1 MVADNVNYSLV
12 YVDWTC
18 FMIQNQFLIIFV
30 KNENQELRI
39 NFTSSLIWLFF
50 WFTFKK
56 IRENRSKMAWREEV
70 KSRKVLS
77 LSKTF
82 FDLFYVVV
90 NFSFSCIRW
99 LCNDMVPVYT
109 RKTYEDLT
117 VNDSKSQI
125 PHVKAAANLQSGF
138 RLWSVNIRGP
148 NVL

>member
-1 MVADNVNYSLV
+1 M
-12 YVDWTC
+12 DWIC

-30 KNENQELRI
+30 KKKLKSRI
-39 NFTSSLIWLFF
+39 TNFISPLISLFF
-50 WFTFKK
+50 WSIFKK
-56 IRENRSKMAWREEV
+56 IRESRIKMAWREEV
-70 KSRKVLS
+70 KSTKVLS

-109 RKTYEDLT
+109 QKTYEDLT

-125 PHVKAAANLQSGF
+125 PHVKAAANLKSGF

-148 NVL
+148 KVL